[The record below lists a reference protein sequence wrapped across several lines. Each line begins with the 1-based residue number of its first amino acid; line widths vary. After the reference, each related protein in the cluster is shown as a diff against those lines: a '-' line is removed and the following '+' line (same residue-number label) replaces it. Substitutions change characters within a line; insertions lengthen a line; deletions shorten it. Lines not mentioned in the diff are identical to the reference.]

1 MTSHVRQKYIVH
13 RWKVLP
19 TFSISKGR
27 CINWRL
33 SFTRQGC
40 FPKLCSSLLLVT
52 GKSCLHSWNKGVHAK
67 THISG
72 SVSTFT
78 WNKNLFWIQW
88 KWVLGVGVETKLLKV
103 NLIIVY
109 RICWIISMCCNRF
122 FYIWIFYTCTLWGS
136 ASFPVQCPE
145 MNLSLSALDAK
156 SNCKWR
162 LWIPFSTLSSIF
174 KNMHDKPSNN
184 NILTYKTL

>member
-1 MTSHVRQKYIVH
+1 MTSHVHQSILCTDEKCCQHSQSQKAG
-13 RWKVLP
+13 VLIASLFH
-19 TFSISKGR
+19 TARF
-27 CINWRL
+27 
-33 SFTRQGC
+33 

-122 FYIWIFYTCTLWGS
+122 FYIWIFYACTLWGS
-136 ASFPVQCPE
+136 ASF
-145 MNLSLSALDAK
+145 L
-156 SNCKWR
+156 
-162 LWIPFSTLSSIF
+162 
-174 KNMHDKPSNN
+174 
-184 NILTYKTL
+184 